1 MFSDFR
7 QAMRALR
14 RAPGFTLTVALALAL
29 GIGAVTTLTSALDM
43 LLFRPPVGVEA
54 PDRVARLYFYH
65 RDPQFGEWRNSS
77 VSYPDYTDLTRAKGF
92 AAIAAS
98 YSSSA
103 SLGRGA
109 EAAPVNLAGVT
120 GSYFPTLG
128 TLPLLGRLLTPADE
142 SLTSGPPVAVLSERL
157 WRSRFGSAPDIVGR
171 TLALDDQVLT
181 VVGVAPKHFDGGEYE
196 AADLWTPLGLIANRM
211 DSENYRTDRGW
222 YWIEL
227 VARLAPGVS
236 LTQAADEATALI
248 RAGRSDS
255 TVANGFQNV
264 EFGPVL
270 SAAGPNHSSTA
281 NLARWLAAMSV
292 LVLLIASA
300 NVANLMLT
308 RGLTRA
314 RELAVRKA
322 LGAGQGRLVRQ
333 LFLEGLSTAVIGGAF
348 GVLAT
353 AWGVGLLR
361 GYVLPPTMAERFAI
375 DGRVLAIALAATGI
389 AALVSSLVPA
399 IQVTRG
405 DLTPVLKEGGR
416 GSGFR
421 RSRLR
426 SGLVVGQVAL
436 SVLLVIGAGLF
447 LRSLRNVLAID
458 IGYDRAHILM
468 VNVDPVSAGFTGQ
481 ATGQAFETL
490 AEAARAHPGVEAV
503 ALNDGEP
510 FGWSMAQRLR
520 IAGRDSLPRFP
531 SGGPYIQKTTADYFR
546 AMGLGF
552 TRGRGFTDGDRRE
565 HPSVA
570 VIGATMA
577 ARYFPGQDPIG
588 QCLMIG
594 PDKPACTEIVGVV
607 RDGVRYSPREEPQA
621 IYYVPLPPPAAETRH
636 RTMFV
641 RTRGPAGALLG
652 DLRQLLQSAVPELPY
667 VRASSLEELLEPAY
681 RDFRLGASLFGLYA
695 LTALVLAG
703 VGLYSVLA
711 YAVRGRTQELGI
723 RLALGA
729 APRSLVRLIV
739 RDGVRLV
746 GIGLVLGLLAALA
759 AGGALRALLYG
770 VAPTDPVTITVS
782 AVVMLGTAV
791 FASLLPA
798 RRAARVDP
806 MKALRAE

>member
-7 QAMRALR
+7 QALRALR
-14 RAPGFTLTVALALAL
+14 RSPGFTLTVALTLAL
-29 GIGAVTTLTSALDM
+29 GIGAVTTLTSVLDM

-54 PDRVARLYFYH
+54 PDRVVRLYFHH
-65 RDPQFGEWRNSS
+65 RNPQFGEWRNAS

-92 AAIAAS
+92 AAIAAD
-98 YSSSA
+98 YSSNA

-120 GSYFPTLG
+120 GGYFAMLG
-128 TLPLLGRLLTPADE
+128 TKPLLGRLLSASDDAA
-142 SLTSGPPVAVLSERL
+142 SGPPVAVLSERL
-157 WRSRFGSAPDIVGR
+157 WRSRFGGAADVVGR
-171 TLALDDQVLT
+171 TLALDDKVFT
-181 VVGVAPKHFDGGEYE
+181 VVGVAPKHFDGGDYE
-196 AADLWTPLGLIANRM
+196 AADLWAPLGTVAGKTYGE
-211 DSENYRTDRGW
+211 SYRTDRGW
-222 YWIEL
+222 YWIHL

-248 RAGRSDS
+248 GAGRSDS
-255 TVANGFQNV
+255 TVSNGFQNV

-270 SAAGPNHSSTA
+270 SAAGPNYSSTA
-281 NLARWLAAMSV
+281 DLARWLAAMSF

-300 NVANLMLT
+300 NVANLMLS

-333 LFLEGLSTAVIGGAF
+333 LFLEGLFTAVIGGGV

-353 AWGVGLLR
+353 VWGVSLLR

-375 DGRVLAIALAATGI
+375 DGRVLAIALVATGI
-389 AALVSSLVPA
+389 AAVISSLLPS

-426 SGLVVGQVAL
+426 SGLVVAQVAL
-436 SVLLVIGAGLF
+436 SLLLVVGAGLF

-458 IGYDRAHILM
+458 IGYDRTHVLM
-468 VNVDPVSAGFTGQ
+468 VNVDPASAGFTGV

-490 AEAARAHPGVEAV
+490 AAAARAHPAV
-503 ALNDGEP
+503 ASASLNYGEP

-520 IAGRDSLPRFP
+520 IAGRDSLPRLS
-531 SGGPYIQKTTADYFR
+531 SGGPYIQRTTADYFR
-546 AMGLGF
+546 TMGLAME
-552 TRGRGFTDGDRRE
+552 RGRGFTDADRRE
-565 HPSVA
+565 QPLVA

-577 ARYFPGQDPIG
+577 KRFFPGQDPIG
-588 QCLMIG
+588 QCLLIG
-594 PDKPACTEIVGVV
+594 PDQPPCAEIIGVV

-621 IYYVPLPPPAAETRH
+621 VYYLPLGPPSENTRHLTMFIRTHGPAAA
-636 RTMFV
+636 V
-641 RTRGPAGALLG
+641 LG
-652 DLRQLLQSAVPELPY
+652 DLRRVLQSAVPELPY
-667 VRASSLEELLEPAY
+667 LRVSSLDELLEPAY

-695 LTALVLAG
+695 LTALLLAG

-746 GIGLVLGLLAALA
+746 SIGLALGLLAAIG

-770 VAPTDPVTITVS
+770 VAPTDPVTLLVS
-782 AVVMLGTAV
+782 AAVLLGTAV

>member
-7 QAMRALR
+7 QALRALR
-14 RAPGFTLTVALALAL
+14 RSPGFTLTVALTLAL
-29 GIGAVTTLTSALDM
+29 GIGAVTTLTSVLDM

-54 PDRVARLYFYH
+54 PDRVVRLYFHH
-65 RDPQFGEWRNSS
+65 RNPQFGDWRNSS

-98 YSSSA
+98 YASSA

-109 EAAPVNLAGVT
+109 EAASVSLAGVT
-120 GSYFPTLG
+120 GGYFPMLG
-128 TLPLLGRLLTPADE
+128 TRPLLGRLLTPADD
-142 SLTSGPPVAVLSERL
+142 SPASGPPVAVLSERL

-171 TLALDDQVLT
+171 TVALDDKVLT
-181 VVGVAPKHFDGGEYE
+181 VVGVAPKHFDGGDYD
-196 AADLWTPLGLIANRM
+196 AADLWAPLDAIGGGI
-211 DSENYRTDRGW
+211 DGQNYRTDRGW
-222 YWIEL
+222 YWIGL
-227 VARLAPGVS
+227 TARLAPGVT

-255 TVANGFQNV
+255 TVSNGFQNV

-270 SAAGPNHSSTA
+270 SAAGPDYRSTA
-281 NLARWLAAMSV
+281 DLARWLAAMSV

-300 NVANLMLT
+300 NVANLMLA
-308 RGLTRA
+308 RGLSRA

-333 LFLEGLSTAVIGGAF
+333 LFLEGLLTAVIGGGV

-353 AWGVGLLR
+353 VWGVSLLR
-361 GYVLPPTMAERFAI
+361 GYVLPPTMAERFTI
-375 DGRVLAIALAATGI
+375 DGRVFAIALTATGI
-389 AALVSSLVPA
+389 AALISSLVPA

-458 IGYDRAHILM
+458 IGYDRAQVLM
-468 VNVDPVSAGFTGQ
+468 VNVDPASAGFTGQ
-481 ATGQAFETL
+481 ATGQAFETM
-490 AEAARAHPGVEAV
+490 AAAARAHPGVEAV

-510 FGWSMAQRLR
+510 FGWSMVERLR

-546 AMGLGF
+546 TMGLGF
-552 TRGRGFTDGDRRE
+552 TRGRGFTDADRRE

-588 QCLMIG
+588 QCLMLG
-594 PDKPACTEIVGVV
+594 ADKPTCAEIVGVV
-607 RDGVRYSPREEPQA
+607 RDGVRYGPREEPQL
-621 IYYVPLPPPAAETRH
+621 IYYVPLPPADARTHH
-636 RTMFV
+636 RTMFI
-641 RTRGPAGALLG
+641 RTRRPAAEVQA
-652 DLRQLLQSAVPELPY
+652 DLRQLMQTAVPELPY
-667 VRASSLEELLEPAY
+667 VQLHSLDELLEPGY

-759 AGGALRALLYG
+759 TGGALRALLYG
-770 VAPTDPVTITVS
+770 VAPTDPVTIGVS

-806 MKALRAE
+806 IKALRAE